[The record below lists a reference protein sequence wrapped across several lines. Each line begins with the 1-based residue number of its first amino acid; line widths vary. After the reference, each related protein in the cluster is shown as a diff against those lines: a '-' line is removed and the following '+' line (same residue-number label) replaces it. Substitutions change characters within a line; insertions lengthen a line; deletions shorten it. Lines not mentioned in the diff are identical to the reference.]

1 MSPLRITHIASKDLP
16 VPPIRGGAVQLWIEK
31 VGRQLAK
38 EHSVQ
43 IVAPW
48 DPDQPE
54 HETDAKLTYDRIRFG
69 KAYTRVFRKIL
80 GVDPYGYAQRIARA
94 ASDFRPDI
102 VHIHGGGS
110 QWLPT
115 LKKHLPHTPI
125 VVHLHNDPSLELHKW
140 RYRDWNH
147 QVSFAACSAFIRDA
161 SIAALDL
168 PTERCAVVHNGVDV
182 ADYTPWWEAGEPRRA
197 MRARYGIPPDAR
209 VLLFCGRVAPEKG
222 PQHLA
227 VAAASLMADR
237 PDLWVV
243 FAGDYRDQPNAAK
256 PEWYDTYQEIRTR
269 LAFVWDRVVFTG
281 PHPPAEM
288 PAIYLLGDLFVAPST
303 GPEGFGMVF
312 VEAMAAGLPVVG
324 TKRGGIPEIICSE
337 TGALV
342 DTPKELEIS
351 LASLIDDRQRLLSM
365 GYQAREMAVK
375 KFSWSCVANNIVA
388 LYFQITSSQ

>member
-48 DPDQPE
+48 DPGQPE

-182 ADYTPWWEAGEPRRA
+182 ADYSPWWEAGERRRTI
-197 MRARYGIPPDAR
+197 RARYGIPPDAR

-227 VAAASLMADR
+227 AAAASLMADR

-243 FAGDYRDQPNAAK
+243 FAGDYRDQPNVAK
-256 PEWYDTYQEIRTR
+256 PEWYDTYQEIHVS
-269 LAFVWDRVVFTG
+269 LAPVWNRVVFTG
-281 PHPPAEM
+281 AHPPAEM

-312 VEAMAAGLPVVG
+312 VEAMAAGLPVIG
-324 TKRGGIPEIICSE
+324 SRKGGIPEVIAPGF
-337 TGALV
+337 GALMDDPKDLAGLLIPYLD
-342 DTPKELEIS
+342 DTGLRQIS
-351 LASLIDDRQRLLSM
+351 GQAARQAAKRRFDW
-365 GYQAREMAVK
+365 A
-375 KFSWSCVANNIVA
+375 IVA
-388 LYFQITSSQ
+388 DNVTALYHTLLAA